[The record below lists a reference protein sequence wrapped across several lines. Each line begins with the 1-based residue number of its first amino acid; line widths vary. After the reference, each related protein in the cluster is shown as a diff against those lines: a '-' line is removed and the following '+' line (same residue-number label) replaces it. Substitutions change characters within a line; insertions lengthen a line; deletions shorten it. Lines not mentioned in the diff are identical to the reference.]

1 MRILELKLY
10 KDAWA
15 DAHGI
20 RWDWQAKQQQFL
32 KRAFL
37 PDTTWKW
44 CRDEVYYINVDGME
58 FVLYC

>member
-10 KDAWA
+10 KDAWDA
-15 DAHGI
+15 DTVFDEIG
-20 RWDWQAKQQQFL
+20 KQNNEFF

>member
-1 MRILELKLY
+1 MTHTVFDEI
-10 KDAWA
+10 
-15 DAHGI
+15 G
-20 RWDWQAKQQQFL
+20 KQNNEFF

-58 FVLYC
+58 LVLYC